1 MQDVTIQNPTR
12 IFKGLSVRFGDRA
25 SKAALIVLLIVFV
38 GGCLRTAWLGDD
50 AHITFRTVDN
60 FVNGR
65 GLTWNTAE
73 RVEVYTHPLWMLLFS
88 GLYFIT
94 RETYLTAIFFS
105 IALSLLAVLL
115 FAFRVARTP
124 ALAILGVV
132 MLIRSH
138 AFIDYCTSGL
148 ENPLTYLCLAAF
160 FAVYFGSQEIT
171 PKKLFFLSLVASL
184 GTLNRMDTFLL
195 YAPVLAYGFWKC
207 RCFKAVFALFFGFLP
222 FILWKCFSLAYYG
235 FLFPN
240 TAYAKLNTGVAGGEL
255 VVQGARYFLHSLKFD
270 PLTLLAIG
278 CGIVA
283 SLCERKI
290 RHAVVAAG
298 AIFYLAYI
306 IRIGGD
312 FMGGRFFAA
321 PFFCA
326 VVLISRS
333 TLIKSKP
340 HFLAAFSAAVFIGL
354 LSAEPSFL
362 LSRNGIMNTRLNY
375 YSNTGLL
382 RPKPTGWINYTLEHE
397 WANEGMRTRKLGTA
411 VVQRRYIGMF
421 GFYAGPRVH
430 IVDLLALTDPLLARL
445 PARYAPRWG
454 IGHFE
459 RVVPEGYIE
468 TIRTG
473 ENKIVGRTRA
483 AYYDKLTLLTRGPL
497 FSRERWNTIWN
508 LNIGK
513 YDHLIDFERY
523 RFPDLVKYKLSHTTD
538 SNEPLRAEMG
548 GAEID
553 LGFVTH
559 ADTAEIVTEHPVDF
573 RIEFLNGDNVVCSR
587 TVLGRESDRTGPA
600 TYSIGIV
607 RTAAA
612 KGYEKLRIFPL
623 VSNPACLIT
632 RVRLADDLYT

>member
-1 MQDVTIQNPTR
+1 MQNPTR
-12 IFKGLSVRFGDRA
+12 IFKSLSIGFGDRV
-25 SKAALIVLLIVFV
+25 SKAALVVLLVVFV
-38 GGCLRTAWLGDD
+38 GVCLRTAWLCDD

-65 GLTWNTAE
+65 GLRWNTAE
-73 RVEVYTHPLWMLLFS
+73 RVEAYTHPLWMLLLS
-88 GLYFIT
+88 GAYFIT
-94 RETYLTAIFFS
+94 RETYLTAIFLS
-105 IALSLLAVLL
+105 IAISLLAVLL
-115 FAFRVARTP
+115 FAFKVARTP

-138 AFIDYCTSGL
+138 AFMDYSTSGL
-148 ENPLTYLCLAAF
+148 ENPLTYLCLAVF

-195 YAPVLAYGFWKC
+195 YAPVLAYGFLKC
-207 RCFKAVFALFFGFLP
+207 RSFKTVFALFFGFLP

-240 TAYAKLNTGVAGGEL
+240 TAYAKLNTGIAGGEL
-255 VVQGARYFLHSLKFD
+255 VVQGTRYFLHSLKFD

-283 SLCERKI
+283 SLCDRKI

-298 AIFYLAYI
+298 VIFYLAYI

-333 TLIKSKP
+333 TVIKSKSR
-340 HFLAAFSAAVFIGL
+340 FLAALSGAVFIGL

-362 LSRNGIMNTRLNY
+362 LSRNGIMDARLNHY
-375 YSNTGLL
+375 DNTGLL
-382 RPKPTGWINYTLEHE
+382 RPNPTGWINYTLEHE
-397 WANEGMRTRKLGTA
+397 WANEGMRTRQLGVA

-430 IVDLLALTDPLLARL
+430 VVDLLALTDPLLARL
-445 PARYAPRWG
+445 QAKYAPRWG

-459 RVVPEGYIE
+459 RVLPQGYIE

-473 ENKIVGRTRA
+473 ENKIA
-483 AYYDKLTLLTRGPL
+483 DKDLAIYYDKLALLTRGPL
-497 FSRERWNTIWN
+497 FSLERWKTIWN
-508 LNIGK
+508 MNTGK

-523 RFPDLVKYKLSHTTD
+523 RFPDLAKRKLSQTTD
-538 SNEPLRAEMG
+538 SNEPVRAGMG

-553 LGFVTH
+553 LGFVSH
-559 ADTAEIVTEHPVDF
+559 ANTAEIVMEHPVDF
-573 RIEFLNGDNVVCSR
+573 RIEFLNGDNIVCSR
-587 TVLGRESDRTGPA
+587 IARAGGVAQRYFMAMRMSRKTCARLPF
-600 TYSIGIV
+600 V
-607 RTAAA
+607 RVA
-612 KGYEKLRIFPL
+612 
-623 VSNPACLIT
+623 
-632 RVRLADDLYT
+632 